1 MNNENY
7 ADLSDRQI
15 RRVQQLSWHG
25 WHNPEVGIL
34 VGRKAAPNSCGGGPT
49 QLPARGRLLPVAP
62 GDRAVD
68 HAQQRVDREPDAQL
82 LPGID
87 VLPGPAVHADLATLV
102 ALAMADDHR
111 SRASVE
117 VGLGERERLA
127 DPQPRNNSTISA
139 HNRTPLAPAPAVRIT
154 AMISSTVGGSA
165 G

>member
-1 MNNENY
+1 M
-7 ADLSDRQI
+7 
-15 RRVQQLSWHG
+15 
-25 WHNPEVGIL
+25 

-49 QLPARGRLLPVAP
+49 QLPARGRLLPVRPAIGP
-62 GDRAVD
+62 WITHNSGSTGNRTPA
-68 HAQQRVDREPDAQL
+68 AA
-82 LPGID
+82 GID